1 MEYLPLFLLM
11 WWTFGVLLIFGK
23 HEEWVKFYDRVPGL
37 AMLPQHYVLL
47 LVLLVCI
54 VVFPIPML
62 APFEVVWSAMK
73 QWRQR
78 RKVRRAVVRAMKAL
92 RKGQTGELAKRFDD
106 LIEKAKRI

>member
-11 WWTFGVLLIFGK
+11 WWTFGVVLIFGK
-23 HEEWVKFYDRVPGL
+23 HEEWVEFYDHVPGL

-47 LVLLVCI
+47 LVFIVC
-54 VVFPIPML
+54 VVGFPIPML
-62 APFEVVWSAMK
+62 APFEEAWSAVK

-78 RKVRRAVVRAMKAL
+78 RKVRQAVIKVIETL
-92 RKGQTGELAKRFDD
+92 RKGQTGELAKKFDD